1 MSQQRG
7 VLARPIQPLVA
18 LRAMRTLLAN
28 PDDTAQVFHIVR
40 ALSGDSFERLYQRTL
55 ADPSGARVL
64 GEQRDILPILK
75 DRERLRSLPDGTL
88 GREYAR
94 FLDEEG
100 LSADGLVEASEE
112 DADDLH
118 FVDPRAR
125 VLSRR
130 LRDTHDLWH
139 VAAGYQRDLFGEAA
153 LLAFTFAQ
161 GRNPGI
167 GFIVMVAML
176 KHWQEGH
183 PEALKLTWKAFR
195 RGLRAETFICA
206 DWEALLSM
214 PLADVR
220 RRLKVEDVPEYRP
233 AFSAAA
239 LAMR

>member
-7 VLARPIQPLVA
+7 VLSRPVQPLA
-18 LRAMRTLLAN
+18 AMRAMRTLLAN

-55 ADPSGARVL
+55 ADPSGARIL
-64 GEQRDILPILK
+64 GEHRDILPLLK
-75 DRERLRSLPDGTL
+75 DREALRALPEGTL

-112 DADDLH
+112 DIDDNH
-118 FVDPRAR
+118 FVDERAR

-153 LLAFTFAQ
+153 LLGFTFAQ

-167 GFIVMVAML
+167 GFIVAVAML
-176 KHWQEGH
+176 KHLKEGH
-183 PEALKLTWKAFR
+183 PEALTLTWKGFL
-195 RGLRAETFICA
+195 RGLRAESFICA
-206 DWEALLSM
+206 DWEALLSV
-214 PLADVR
+214 PLAEVR
-220 RRLKVEDVPEYRP
+220 RRLKVEDVPVYRP

-239 LAMR
+239 LAVR

>member
-7 VLARPIQPLVA
+7 VLPRPIQPLAAV
-18 LRAMRTLLAN
+18 RAMRTLLGN

-40 ALSGDSFERLYQRTL
+40 ALSGNSFEHLYQRAM
-55 ADPSGARVL
+55 ADPSGARIL
-64 GEQRDILPILK
+64 GEHRDILPILK
-75 DRERLRSLPDGTL
+75 DRESLRALPEGTL

-94 FLDEEG
+94 FLDDEG

-112 DADDLH
+112 EEDDTH

-153 LLAFTFAQ
+153 LLGFTFAQ

-167 GFIVMVAML
+167 GFIVMVAMF
-176 KHWQEGH
+176 KHWKEGH
-183 PEALKLTWKAFR
+183 PQALRLTWKAFR
-195 RGLRAETFICA
+195 RGLRAQSFICA
-206 DWEALLSM
+206 DWEALLHV
-214 PLADVR
+214 PLSEVR
-220 RRLKVEDVPEYRP
+220 RRLNVEDVPQYAP

-239 LAMR
+239 LAVR

>member
-7 VLARPIQPLVA
+7 VLPRPIQPLAA

-40 ALSGDSFERLYQRTL
+40 ALSGNSFEHLYQRTM
-55 ADPSGARVL
+55 ADPSGARML
-64 GEQRDILPILK
+64 NERRDILPLLK
-75 DRERLRSLPDGTL
+75 DREGLRALPEGTL

-112 DADDLH
+112 EEDDTH

-125 VLSRR
+125 VLSSR
-130 LRDTHDLWH
+130 LRDTNDLWH

-153 LLAFTFAQ
+153 LLGFTFAQ

-176 KHWQEGH
+176 KQLREGH
-183 PEALKLTWKAFR
+183 PEALTLTWKGFL
-195 RGLRAETFICA
+195 RGLRAQSFICA
-206 DWEALLSM
+206 DWEALLSV
-214 PLADVR
+214 PLAEVR
-220 RRLKVEDVPEYRP
+220 RRLKVEDVPSYAP

-239 LAMR
+239 LAPR